1 MAARFLKE
9 AMSNLR
15 PDETGVE
22 GAVVWVSAGEFA
34 GSEGQR
40 GPRVKVVPGTNITSD
55 GLGTAVSITIADPPR
70 ELGLLPAK
78 IRNQAL
84 RFVAMNREM
93 LLRYWRNEI
102 STREMLD
109 GLTKL

>member
-1 MAARFLKE
+1 MTARFLKE

-15 PDETGVE
+15 ADETGVE
-22 GAVVWVSAGEFA
+22 GAVVWVSAAEFA
-34 GSEGQR
+34 GSESHR
-40 GPRVKVVPGTNITSD
+40 GPRVKVVPGTEITSD
-55 GLGTAVSITIADPPR
+55 GLETAVSITIADPPR
-70 ELGLLPAK
+70 ELGILPGK
-78 IRNQAL
+78 ILKQAL
-84 RFVAMNREM
+84 RFVAVNREI